1 MIQISPETQLFI
13 REHSSDDVRALALQA
28 KKYPDIDMPTAIT
41 QIAGRQVA
49 AEKIPSWREM
59 EEIWYPK
66 HLSLEQCS
74 SETTARYKAR
84 LFQGDSLTDLTGG
97 FGIDCSFL
105 AAGFKSATYVERQE
119 ELCEIAA
126 HNFPILNLNHI
137 NVRNE
142 DGVAYLQTMSPVDC
156 IFLDPARRNEHG
168 GKTVAISDCE
178 PDVAGLE
185 ELLLSK
191 AKRIMVK
198 LSPMLDLSLALKELK
213 HTQEVHILSVNNEC
227 KELLLLLG
235 QEAPT
240 EQAPPEEI
248 PIRCANL
255 FTKGAQE
262 EQHFAF
268 TREQEQRSQCT
279 YTDSLG
285 DYLYEPNAS
294 LLKAGAFRSVAAAYS
309 VRKLHPNSHLYTS
322 DTFIG
327 NFPGR
332 IFRIVNQCSFNRKE
346 AKESLAD
353 LKKANVTVR
362 NFPATV
368 AELRK
373 RLHLTE
379 GGDTYLFAS
388 TLNDGRKVIIRC
400 EKV

>member
-268 TREQEQRSQCT
+268 TREQEQHSQCT

-388 TLNDGRKVIIRC
+388 TLNNGQKVIIRC